1 MDLRKVWAVARREFA
16 SYFVSPI
23 VYAFLAVFLF
33 LSGYFNVGTIVRSQ
47 QAELNIYVILFI
59 FMFLVPLLTMRLITR
74 EYTGRTLEVI
84 FTSPV
89 RSSEFVLGKYLAVL
103 AVYGIALLFLM
114 EFPLFVMAV
123 GDPDWMIL
131 MTQFLGLWLVGG
143 SFLALG
149 LFCSCLT
156 ENQLIAA
163 VSTFCVLLML
173 WVFSLL
179 EGMLPAF
186 LEPAVGALDL
196 APRLGNFQQGVL
208 VLSDVVFFLSGTL
221 LFLYTAVLYLNT
233 RTWSR

>member
-1 MDLRKVWAVARREFA
+1 MDLRKVWAVAVREFG

-33 LSGYFNVGTIVRSQ
+33 LVGYFNVGTIVRSQ
-47 QAELNIYVILFI
+47 QAELNVYVILFI

-74 EYTGRTLEVI
+74 EYAGRTLELM

-89 RSSEFVLGKYLAVL
+89 RSAEFVLGKFLAVL
-103 AVYGIALLFLM
+103 AVYGVALLFLM

-131 MTQFLGLWLVGG
+131 LTQFLGLWLVGA

-163 VSTFCVLLML
+163 VSTFFVLLVL

-179 EGMLPAF
+179 EGMLPTS
-186 LEPAVGALDL
+186 LQPVVGALDL

-221 LFLYTAVLYLNT
+221 LFLYAAVLYLNT